1 MSIVRIV
8 EVLVSSEKS
17 FDDAVRVAVETASKS
32 VNNIQSVYIK
42 EMKAEVKENK
52 VVSYGINAKIS
63 YKEG

>member
-1 MSIVRIV
+1 MSIVRVV

>member
-1 MSIVRIV
+1 MSIIRVV

-32 VNNIQSVYIK
+32 VSNIQSVYIK

>member
-1 MSIVRIV
+1 MSIVRVV

-32 VNNIQSVYIK
+32 VKNIQSVYIK

-52 VVSYGINAKIS
+52 IVSYGINAKIS